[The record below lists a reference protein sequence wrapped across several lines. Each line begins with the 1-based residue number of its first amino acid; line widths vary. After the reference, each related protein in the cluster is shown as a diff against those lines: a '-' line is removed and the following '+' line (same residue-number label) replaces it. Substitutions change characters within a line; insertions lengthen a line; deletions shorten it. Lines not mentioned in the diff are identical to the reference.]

1 MLHKI
6 VKKRLCPLPDSFGS
20 ISDFVTFCKVHA
32 QGFCT
37 VARISKRFLCEDRIQ
52 SLKKMQVLF
61 F

>member
-1 MLHKI
+1 M
-6 VKKRLCPLPDSFGS
+6 KKRLCPLPDSFGS